1 MNQSAIIASL
11 VIALVLGTLLYVFVF
26 KKSEEPQSEIDI
38 EEELE
43 EIEEEVTEPSP
54 DTIDDV
60 MTGGDDEPIPV
71 EDETSLETGPADDEV
86 EEEIQDEKLMVYILS
101 KVYNFFLS
109 CFALRNEHP
118 PPLTKINMICAHC
131 VFPS

>member
-38 EEELE
+38 EEE
-43 EIEEEVTEPSP
+43 IEEEELEPSP

-60 MTGGDDEPIPV
+60 MTGGNDEAVPD

-86 EEEIQDEKLMVYILS
+86 EDETV
-101 KVYNFFLS
+101 
-109 CFALRNEHP
+109 NEDVTVEGYM
-118 PPLTKINMICAHC
+118 LKK
-131 VFPS
+131 

>member
-26 KKSEEPQSEIDI
+26 KKSEEPEIVI

-43 EIEEEVTEPSP
+43 EELEPSP

-60 MTGGDDEPIPV
+60 MTGGDDEPIPD
-71 EDETSLETGPADDEV
+71 EDKTSLETAPADGEV
-86 EEEIQDEKLMVYILS
+86 EYEDGTVEGYRI
-101 KVYNFFLS
+101 
-109 CFALRNEHP
+109 
-118 PPLTKINMICAHC
+118 
-131 VFPS
+131 

>member
-38 EEELE
+38 EED
-43 EIEEEVTEPSP
+43 IEEEEVSEPSP

-60 MTGGDDEPIPV
+60 MTGGDDEPVPD
-71 EDETSLETGPADDEV
+71 EDETSLETAPADGEV
-86 EEEIQDEKLMVYILS
+86 EDETV
-101 KVYNFFLS
+101 
-109 CFALRNEHP
+109 NEDVTVEGYM
-118 PPLTKINMICAHC
+118 LKK
-131 VFPS
+131 